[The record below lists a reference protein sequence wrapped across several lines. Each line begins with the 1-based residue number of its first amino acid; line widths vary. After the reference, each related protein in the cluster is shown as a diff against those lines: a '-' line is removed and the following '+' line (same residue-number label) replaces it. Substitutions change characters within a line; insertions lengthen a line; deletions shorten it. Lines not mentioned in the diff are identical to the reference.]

1 MPTAL
6 EAIELA
12 LTVRARMKNA
22 LADGQAIAE
31 INAVGFGW
39 TPATPLTSGTA
50 ADQADRVLFKADET
64 ISAAGTLT
72 LNMRTGAN
80 WDGQDADEDLLGTT
94 LDVPEIVALLIENDA
109 SSAGELVIGGEGTA
123 NAWDSPF
130 GGDSAAVVGI
140 KPGGVLF
147 LFAPT
152 NPAYLVGAADTN
164 LLLLSAVGGDV
175 TFRAVALGRSA

>member
-6 EAIELA
+6 ERFQVAATL
-12 LTVRARMKNA
+12 RARMKNA
-22 LADGQAIAE
+22 LASGQAIAE
-31 INAVGFGW
+31 IDEVGYAW
-39 TPATPLTSGTA
+39 TPATPLASGTN
-50 ADQADRVLFKADET
+50 ADQADRVLFKAAT
-64 ISAAGTLT
+64 LISAAGTLT

-109 SSAGELVIGGEGTA
+109 SSVGTLVIGGEGTA
-123 NAWDSPF
+123 NAWDTPF
-130 GGDSAAVVGI
+130 GSDNAAVIGI
-140 KPGGVLF
+140 HPGGVLF

-152 NPAYLVGAADTN
+152 DPAYLVGAADTN